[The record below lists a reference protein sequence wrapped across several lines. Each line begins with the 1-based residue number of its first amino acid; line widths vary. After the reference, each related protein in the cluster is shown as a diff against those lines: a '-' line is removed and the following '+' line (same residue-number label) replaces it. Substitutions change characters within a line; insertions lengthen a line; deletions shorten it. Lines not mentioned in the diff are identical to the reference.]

1 MKPGIATRL
10 FLAFAG
16 IAALSLVSGGV
27 GWWILNDVETAQTT
41 IVERAMPA
49 VSDARLAA
57 ELAGR
62 IVARSLWFNNAA
74 TERVREAEAAALF
87 QLAERLRQALA
98 RNVEYGYSA
107 TELETLRVTA
117 EHLRENLSAQSALV
131 AARIDAAGR
140 LTRAIGQSLEAAQGL
155 SDLSE
160 TLVSNAAA
168 GTTAV
173 ISNLYELVEARDRID
188 ESLDALDRLYEED
201 VFLME
206 RMFELRLRASQ
217 VGLLLNQ
224 LSRAGTED
232 EVAWI
237 EGAFGRNLRILERRV
252 RGISDPVR
260 LRQAGELLVV
270 LLRADAADPDGADPD
285 NGNPDDI
292 FGLRRQVL
300 ELDTA
305 IETLTG
311 ENRALSE
318 SLGDFIVALVE
329 ESQRLAEH
337 AAAEA
342 TEAVDAGVVTLLL
355 QTVVVLAVAGLI
367 LWLYVQRNVIAR
379 LEALALVMRRLARG
393 DLDVTVRTSGSDELS
408 EMAETVKVFQE
419 QGVVKRAL
427 ERERERTEAE
437 LRRHKGAL
445 EVLVAERTAQLSD
458 ANTRLRIE
466 VDSHARARE
475 RAERANR
482 AKSEFLATMSHEI
495 RTPMNGILGM
505 LRIVGDSPLSDDQR
519 ARLAV
524 IQSSSQTLLGILDD
538 ILDYSKI
545 ETGEILLEP
554 RDFDLRELVGDI
566 QALMRFRATE
576 KGLGLETRIAGDVP
590 AVVRGDAGKLS
601 QILLNLI
608 GNGLK
613 FTEEGRVALTIE
625 RVIERTGEGASA
637 ATGAAPTLRF
647 EIEDTG
653 PGIPIAEQRRLFE
666 PFYQVDPRQ
675 SRRHGGTGLG
685 LAISRRLV
693 AAMGGTL
700 SVSSEPGRGSR
711 FFFEARMEEGDED
724 AIAAVPFELPG
735 ARPDLGVLSVLV
747 VEDNEVNA
755 IVVEGF
761 LGHMGHE
768 VTLVTTGEEAVEAVR
783 RRHVDV
789 VLMDISLPGIDG
801 VEATRR
807 IRSLD
812 EPARR
817 ALPIVAM
824 SAHVFQNEVAHVLDA
839 GMDAFVGKPVS
850 PERLAEALAQVVL
863 RGGSGVVEP
872 GVVESRIVEPG
883 AVEPVEHA
891 PDDDR
896 DIMMLDRSVLDD
908 DCMML
913 GSERTGRMIGAFLD
927 GAPPRVEQL
936 ARAVA
941 GEDWS
946 RAAHIAH
953 NLKGSAASLGLRAL
967 EACAH
972 RIERGA
978 RREEGSEVARDLD
991 PFIALFERSTAALC
1005 AYRAKLEGPRRPRRP
1020 ETSAANM

>member
-1 MKPGIATRL
+1 MMKLGIATRL

-16 IAALSLVSGGV
+16 IAALSLASGGV

-57 ELAGR
+57 EIAGR
-62 IVARSLWFNNAA
+62 IVARSPRLTNAA
-74 TERVREAEAAALF
+74 TEAEREAEAAALF
-87 QLAERLRQALA
+87 ELAERLRQALE

-117 EHLRENLSAQSALV
+117 ERLRENLSAQNELV
-131 AARIDAAGR
+131 AARIDATGR
-140 LTRAIGQSLEAAQGL
+140 LTDTIAQSLEAAQGL

-173 ISNLYELVEARDRID
+173 ISNLYELVEAQDRIE
-188 ESLDALDRLYEED
+188 ESLEALDRLYEKD

-224 LSRAGTED
+224 LSRAGTND

-237 EGAFGRNLRILERRV
+237 EDALGQNLRILKRRV

-260 LRQAGELLVV
+260 LKQAGELLVT
-270 LLRADAADPDGADPD
+270 LLQTSAPVPD
-285 NGNPDDI
+285 NV
-292 FGLRRQVL
+292 FRLRRQVL
-300 ELDTA
+300 ELDTD
-305 IETLTG
+305 IDTLTG
-311 ENRALSE
+311 RNRALSE
-318 SLGDFIVALVE
+318 SLGDFIVELVE
-329 ESQRLAEH
+329 ESRQLAEN
-337 AAAEA
+337 AAAGA
-342 TEAVDAGVVTLLL
+342 TEAVDAGLVTLLL

-379 LEALALVMRRLARG
+379 LKALALVMQKLARG
-393 DLDVTVRTSGSDELS
+393 DLDVMVRTSGSDELS

-419 QGVVKRAL
+419 QGVIKREL

-437 LRRHKGAL
+437 LRRHKSEL

-458 ANTRLRIE
+458 ANARLQIE
-466 VDSHARARE
+466 VDNHDRARE
-475 RAERANR
+475 RAEKANQ
-482 AKSEFLATMSHEI
+482 AKSEFLAAMSHEI

-505 LRIVGDSPLSDDQR
+505 LRIVGDSALSDDQR

-524 IQSSSQTLLGILDD
+524 IQSSSQTLLGILND

-554 RDFDLRELVGDI
+554 RDFELRQLVEDI

-576 KGLGLETRIAGDVP
+576 KGLRLETRIAGDVP
-590 AVVRGDAGKLS
+590 DFVRGDAGKLS

-613 FTEEGRVALTIE
+613 FTERGLVALTIE
-625 RVIERTGEGASA
+625 KSGEITDGEV
-637 ATGAAPTLRF
+637 TLHF

-653 PGIPIAEQRRLFE
+653 PGIPRAEQQRLFE
-666 PFYQVDPRQ
+666 PFYQVDPRN

-693 AAMGGTL
+693 GAMGGTL
-700 SVSSEPGRGSR
+700 SVASEPGRGSR
-711 FFFEARMEEGDED
+711 FFFDARMDEGEGD
-724 AIAAVPFELPG
+724 AIATAPFELPFSQ
-735 ARPDLGVLSVLV
+735 PELGVLSVLV
-747 VEDNEVNA
+747 VEDNEINA

-761 LGHMGHE
+761 LDHMGHE
-768 VTLVTTGEEAVEAVR
+768 ATVVTTGEDAVETVQNQP
-783 RRHVDV
+783 VDV

-807 IRSLD
+807 IRNLD
-812 EPARR
+812 RPTHSE
-817 ALPIVAM
+817 LPIIAM
-824 SAHVFQNEVAHVLDA
+824 SAHVFQNEIAHVLDA

-863 RGGSGVVEP
+863 RRKRGVV
-872 GVVESRIVEPG
+872 V
-883 AVEPVEHA
+883 PVEQA
-891 PDDDR
+891 LDDGR
-896 DIMMLDRSVLDD
+896 HVVLNPGVLDD
-908 DCMML
+908 DYMIL
-913 GSERTGRMIGAFLD
+913 GPDKTGRMVEAFFD
-927 GAPPRVEQL
+927 GAVRKVEQL
-936 ARAVA
+936 AHAVA

-946 RAAHIAH
+946 TVAYIAH
-953 NLKGSAASLGLRAL
+953 NLKGSAASLGLSAL
-967 EACAH
+967 ENRAH
-972 RIERGA
+972 RLEVCAKKEAGA
-978 RREEGSEVARDLD
+978 EIARDLD
-991 PFIALFERSTAALC
+991 TFIAMFESSTAALR
-1005 AYRAKLEGPRRPRRP
+1005 AYWADLDGPQQAQRP
-1020 ETSAANM
+1020 ETSPANM

>member
-1 MKPGIATRL
+1 MKLGIATRL

-16 IAALSLVSGGV
+16 IAALSLASGGV

-57 ELAGR
+57 EIAGR
-62 IVARSLWFNNAA
+62 IVARSPRLTNAA
-74 TERVREAEAAALF
+74 TEMVRSTEAAALF
-87 QLAERLRQALA
+87 ELAERLQQALN
-98 RNVEYGYSA
+98 RNVEYGYSD
-107 TELETLRVTA
+107 TELQTLRAAA
-117 EHLRENLSAQSALV
+117 ERLRDNLSAQNALV
-131 AARIDAAGR
+131 AARIDATER
-140 LTRAIGQSLEAAQGL
+140 LTDTIAQSLEAAQRL

-173 ISNLYELVEARDRID
+173 ISNLYELVESQDRIE

-224 LSRAGTED
+224 LSRAGTGD

-237 EGAFGRNLRILERRV
+237 ESALGRNLRILERRV

-260 LRQAGELLVV
+260 LRQAREFLLT
-270 LLRADAADPDGADPD
+270 LLRTNAAGPD
-285 NGNPDDI
+285 NLS
-292 FGLRRQVL
+292 GLRRQVL
-300 ELDTA
+300 ALDTE

-311 ENRALSE
+311 RNRTLSE
-318 SLGDFIVALVE
+318 SLGDFIVELVE
-329 ESQRLAEH
+329 ESQLLAED
-337 AAAEA
+337 AAAGA
-342 TEAVDAGVVTLLL
+342 TEAVDAGLVTLLL

-379 LEALALVMRRLARG
+379 LKALAGVMQKLARG
-393 DLDVTVRTSGSDELS
+393 DLDVEVRTSGSDELS

-419 QGVVKRAL
+419 QGVIKREL

-437 LRRHKGAL
+437 LRRHKSEL
-445 EVLVAERTAQLSD
+445 EVLVAERTTQLSD
-458 ANTRLRIE
+458 ANARLQIE
-466 VDSHARARE
+466 VDNHDRARE
-475 RAERANR
+475 RAEKANQ

-505 LRIVGDSPLSDDQR
+505 LRIVGDSALSDDQR

-524 IQSSSQTLLGILDD
+524 IQSSSQTLLGILND

-545 ETGEILLEP
+545 ETGEILLAP
-554 RDFDLRELVGDI
+554 RDFDLRQLVEDI

-576 KGLGLETRIAGDVP
+576 QGLRLETRIARDVP
-590 AVVRGDAGKLS
+590 EFVRGDAGKLS
-601 QILLNLI
+601 QVLLNLI

-613 FTEEGRVALTIE
+613 FTEQGLVALTIDKA
-625 RVIERTGEGASA
+625 GESA
-637 ATGAAPTLRF
+637 DGEVTLHF
-647 EIEDTG
+647 AIEDTG
-653 PGIPIAEQRRLFE
+653 PGIPRTEQQRLFE
-666 PFYQVDPRQ
+666 PFYQVDPRS

-693 AAMGGTL
+693 EAMGGTL

-711 FFFEARMEEGDED
+711 FFFDARMDEGDGK
-724 AIAAVPFELPG
+724 AITAAPFELPFS
-735 ARPDLGVLSVLV
+735 RPELGVLSVLV
-747 VEDNEVNA
+747 VEDNEINA

-761 LGHMGHE
+761 LNHMGHE
-768 VTLVTTGEEAVEAVR
+768 VNIVTSGEAAVETVR
-783 RRHVDV
+783 NQRVDV

-807 IRSLD
+807 IRNLD
-812 EPARR
+812 RPA
-817 ALPIVAM
+817 ASELPIIAM
-824 SAHVFQNEVAHVLDA
+824 SAHVFQNEIAHVLDA
-839 GMDAFVGKPVS
+839 GMNAFVGKPVS

-863 RGGSGVVEP
+863 RRKRGVVVP
-872 GVVESRIVEPG
+872 M
-883 AVEPVEHA
+883 EHT
-891 PDDDR
+891 PDDGR
-896 DIMMLDRSVLDD
+896 HVVLNPGVLDD
-908 DCMML
+908 DYMIL
-913 GSERTGRMIGAFLD
+913 GPEKTGRMVEMFFD
-927 GAPPRVEQL
+927 GAARKVEQL
-936 ARAVA
+936 AHAVE

-946 RAAHIAH
+946 TIAYIAH
-953 NLKGSAASLGLRAL
+953 NLKGSAASLGLSAL
-967 EACAH
+967 ENRAQRLEICA
-972 RIERGA
+972 RKEA
-978 RREEGSEVARDLD
+978 GSDIARDFD
-991 PFIALFERSTAALC
+991 AFVELFESSTAALR
-1005 AYRAKLEGPRRPRRP
+1005 AYWTKLDGPQRTQRP